1 MLFLKNT
8 DIPTADIKD
17 LRFYGL
23 RHEVISRYFEMGMS
37 FLEVALTPGHKG
49 VKQLLRYTHL
59 VPNNVFRKYKVF
71 LGLI

>member
-1 MLFLKNT
+1 MLFLKST

-17 LRFYGL
+17 LRFHGL
-23 RHEVISRYFEMGMS
+23 RHEVISRFFEMGMS
-37 FLEVALTPGHKG
+37 FPEAALTSGHKD

-59 VPNNVFRKYKVF
+59 NPNNIFKKYKAF